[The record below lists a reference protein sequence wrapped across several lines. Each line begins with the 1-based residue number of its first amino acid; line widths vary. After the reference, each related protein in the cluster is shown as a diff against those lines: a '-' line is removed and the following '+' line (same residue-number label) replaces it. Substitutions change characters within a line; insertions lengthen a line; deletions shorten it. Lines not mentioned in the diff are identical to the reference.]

1 MHCSSMVVAQFHLQ
15 YFLSSQTTHND
26 ILLPLCETHNALHL
40 PVFFFAFFSLFC
52 QPYLKYQRI
61 WSKKIF
67 YHQIANAVQL
77 FVPIKSNFFRVSF
90 FFFRKS
96 RNEGEFCRSYLIN
109 IATCLLANH
118 ENRHDIVVKNLSTQ
132 SRC

>member
-1 MHCSSMVVAQFHLQ
+1 MVKVLLLHSFIYSISCLVKQHMH
-15 YFLSSQTTHND
+15 NN
-26 ILLPLCETHNALHL
+26 ILLLLYGTHNALHL
-40 PVFFFAFFSLFC
+40 PVFLLSLFSFFC
-52 QPYLKYQRI
+52 QPYLKYWQI

-118 ENRHDIVVKNLSTQ
+118 ENRHDIVVKHLSTQ